1 MNRPGVIIIDDEPDL
16 VVELAEWFE
25 TQGWRVETGHSA
37 SDALRLLSNGRH
49 IDCLITDQLMP
60 SESGDELLRQLRA
73 LPRAVQPDL
82 IAVMTGQDRTTNQ
95 LEPEGADVVFLKP
108 VDPAAMLTSIAA
120 RLRTSL
126 RNGPAES
133 AAEVEFA

>member
-37 SDALRLLSNGRH
+37 SDALRLLGNGRH

-95 LEPEGADVVFLKP
+95 VEPEGADVVFLKP

-133 AAEVEFA
+133 AAAVEFA